1 MTASAD
7 VLVIGGGPAG
17 ATAAARLAAA
27 GLRVVLCERQAEP
40 RPQVC
45 GEYVSAAAA
54 AELEQLGFAPA
65 RLGGRPLVCARIWGQ
80 GAKLAARLPAAGHGL
95 SRARL
100 DHTLLAHAG
109 RCGADVRTGVAVRLL
124 ERHRDS
130 WIAALGDGGRIESP
144 AVVLATGKHDLR
156 GHCRPWRGARP
167 LIGFKMHC
175 RLHADQAAAL
185 GDAVELFLYDG
196 GYAGLQPIET
206 GAANLCF
213 VTTAARL
220 RGGNGW
226 TAALGHLRGV
236 APTLDLRLRD
246 ACLLWPRPASI
257 ARVPYGYL
265 CADHVA
271 ADGLYRVGDQ
281 AAVIPSFTGEGIA
294 IALRSARLAAAAVLT
309 GDGAEHYA
317 DALRLDLQGPLRRSG
332 LIAAAIRHRPL
343 RGLGLG
349 LAALPGV
356 PRVLAHLSRLDPLPS
371 PAISAL
377 SGTTP
382 VSGASIGVGWGDQP
396 AQVSLSS
403 SVPPERLPRARRLR
417 SKSAPSS

>member
-1 MTASAD
+1 M
-7 VLVIGGGPAG
+7 
-17 ATAAARLAAA
+17 
-27 GLRVVLCERQAEP
+27 ER
-40 RPQVC
+40 
-45 GEYVSAAAA
+45 
-54 AELEQLGFAPA
+54 AP
-65 RLGGRPLVCARIWGQ
+65 GN
-80 GAKLAARLPAAGHGL
+80 
-95 SRARL
+95 
-100 DHTLLAHAG
+100 
-109 RCGADVRTGVAVRLL
+109 
-124 ERHRDS
+124 
-130 WIAALGDGGRIESP
+130 WIAALGDGGRIESA

-156 GHCRPWRGARP
+156 GHRRPWRGARP

-213 VTTAARL
+213 VTTAACL
-220 RGGNGW
+220 RGGSGW
-226 TAALGHLRGV
+226 TAAFGHLRGV

-332 LIAAAIRHRPL
+332 LIAAAIRHRAL

-349 LAALPGV
+349 LAALPGL
-356 PRVLAHLSRLDPLPS
+356 PSVLARLSRLDP
-371 PAISAL
+371 ISCRTADAMIA
-377 SGTTP
+377 P
-382 VSGASIGVGWGDQP
+382 SGATPSRALEPPLAAPPRAGVDP
-396 AQVSLSS
+396 RAQDLAV
-403 SVPPERLPRARRLR
+403 LPRAARAGAVGEKVAQQVRALLVALR
-417 SKSAPSS
+417 PLLQLLGHGCRASGRASSAIRPTNIARSC